1 MRSLEVHVFETEDDV
16 DIAIQSGTALPEQIA
31 STKCIDCD
39 GSVGYESLDGF
50 EPFVFVIDEN
60 DQDWVVC
67 SDCASPIIDYVD
79 AFFPPVTKSHFIH
92 EDPEDLDYF

>member
-1 MRSLEVHVFETEDDV
+1 MFETEHDV

-31 STKCIDCD
+31 RTRCVDCD
-39 GSVGYESLDGF
+39 GAVGFGAPEF

-67 SDCASPIIDYVD
+67 CECASPIIDYVD
-79 AFFPPVTKSHFIH
+79 AFFPPVVKSRFY
-92 EDPEDLDYF
+92 DEDLDYF